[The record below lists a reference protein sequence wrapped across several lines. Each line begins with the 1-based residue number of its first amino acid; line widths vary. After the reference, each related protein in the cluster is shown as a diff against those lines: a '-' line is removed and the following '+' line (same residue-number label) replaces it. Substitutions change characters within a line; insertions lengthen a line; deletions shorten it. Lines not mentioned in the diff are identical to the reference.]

1 MADFRSKYAYDG
13 LDLVEMRAIWY
24 NLPEWDVYSSN
35 PLEKGKAEWKDGFKA
50 KLDEM
55 SYKEAKG
62 TLPPQFCRHPAYDDC
77 VLLHTFD
84 PHVELRPRFHRSAS
98 FKQQAVES
106 PMEGSRPLTKEE
118 EDDLIWRARYAATTP
133 QPGLSIS
140 ERKKAYMDNFL
151 EDDEDGDGDDR
162 APGRAQRK
170 FQRYLDEVNGDEDE
184 DDDDDDDDYALDDDA
199 DDISSLGLES
209 NVPSESNTPYQPT
222 PFAAARPSSQR
233 LDIATIPEL
242 TTPESMSSTQ
252 DTAKGPSSLPSPK
265 TQKQPRSQL
274 LQQAR
279 PLAAAGGAK
288 KPRDSK
294 AAKRP
299 RGAAKAAKD
308 EFDRDDEDDEAAKAK
323 AREDFLAARRAKA
336 SSASLS
342 SSPAP
347 SSSLLQSDALSV
359 ASGRSQSTINAT
371 GSAADSASAAGKSR
385 PGSSAALPPAAAT
398 VLDTPSVAANTS
410 RNSSFSTT
418 TSAQSRGVAS
428 VPSASQSSLQP
439 TSKPSSFSVAGSQS
453 SSGLT
458 LTTSAT
464 GSTAKSRDVS
474 PLPPLRHQPTPPRP
488 ALVATAA
495 PAAGDYDYDD
505 HREEEAPASTQRP
518 FAPLTRSLTQAL
530 DDRPQPLQV
539 AAVSPADDADDGDDD
554 ASMGVIETHTPA
566 FFSPSDATTST
577 TEPPST
583 GGDTF
588 RSVESADPLATPLT
602 PASAQSYKFLSHSK
616 KFGVTIDDSP
626 SVLLTTQQ
634 RRQQQRLLSQ
644 RDRRGGGGGHV
655 TPNQATQTLLY
666 TADKP
671 AAAATRGRGFSHD
684 TQASS
689 STVGATASYDLYQPG
704 SDDRSCRRGSA
715 IVDAP
720 RTISPAPETPADAD
734 YDLLADQLANDAAG
748 VSPLPAAAAAT
759 APGLLS
765 PVTPSTPAASK
776 NSLRADILRAL
787 FEEDTELVYDRLGD
801 EPLASVF
808 DSEADA
814 TVLSRIFWQCLLM
827 QRYQTVLFLIDEAV
841 MDVDVVCEDGGAQA
855 AHDGRSALHYAVAE
869 HAESFGRQ
877 LIRRGANIFLVNQA
891 GESPLSLAMKSS
903 QVAWLM
909 EEFQAAGEEEM
920 LAASGSDADKLQYIS
935 FFVLSGVA
943 AKVKALLATGRFTL
957 SSSQATTLLNACK
970 GNFEQMEDPV
980 DTFEL
985 LMSLD
990 ADMAD

>member
-1 MADFRSKYAYDG
+1 
-13 LDLVEMRAIWY
+13 MRAIWY

-77 VLLHTFD
+77 VLLHIFD

-106 PMEGSRPLTKEE
+106 PMEGNRPLTKEE
-118 EDDLIWRARYAATTP
+118 EEDLIWRARYAATTP
-133 QPGLSIS
+133 QPGLSIR
-140 ERKKAYMDNFL
+140 ERKKAYMDNFHDED
-151 EDDEDGDGDDR
+151 EDDGL
-162 APGRAQRK
+162 AAGRSQRK
-170 FQRYLDEVNGDEDE
+170 FQRFLDEVNGDEDE
-184 DDDDDDDDYALDDDA
+184 EDDDDDEDYALDEDDA

-222 PFAAARPSSQR
+222 PFAAARSSSQR
-233 LDIATIPEL
+233 LDITTIPEL
-242 TTPESMSSTQ
+242 TTPESMSSYDRVQ
-252 DTAKGPSSLPSPK
+252 DTAKAPSSLPSPK
-265 TQKQPRSQL
+265 AQKQPRSQL

-279 PLAAAGGAK
+279 PLAAADGAK

-294 AAKRP
+294 APKRS

-308 EFDRDDEDDEAAKAK
+308 AFDRDDEDDEAAKAK
-323 AREDFLAARRAKA
+323 AREEFLAARRAKA
-336 SSASLS
+336 TSASLS

-359 ASGRSQSTINAT
+359 ASGRSQSTISAA
-371 GSAADSASAAGKSR
+371 GSAADSTSIAGKSLS
-385 PGSSAALPPAAAT
+385 GSSATLLPPAAT

-418 TSAQSRGVAS
+418 MSAQSRGAAS
-428 VPSASQSSLQP
+428 VPSTSQSLQA
-439 TSKPSSFSVAGSQS
+439 TSKPSSFSVAGSHS
-453 SSGLT
+453 SSGGT
-458 LTTSAT
+458 MTTSAT
-464 GSTAKSRDVS
+464 GSTVKSRDAS

-488 ALVATAA
+488 VLASTAA
-495 PAAGDYDYDD
+495 PPAGDYDYDD
-505 HREEEAPASTQRP
+505 HREEDAAPASTQRP

-530 DDRPQPLQV
+530 DDRPQPLQL
-539 AAVSPADDADDGDDD
+539 AADSPIDDADADDDD

-566 FFSPSDATTST
+566 FFSPSEATIST
-577 TEPPST
+577 TAPPST

-588 RSVESADPLATPLT
+588 RSVESADMLATPAT

-634 RRQQQRLLSQ
+634 RRQQQRLLHQ
-644 RDRRGGGGGHV
+644 RDRRGGGVGHV

-671 AAAATRGRGFSHD
+671 AVSATRGRGFSHD

-704 SDDRSCRRGSA
+704 SDDRSYRRGSA

-720 RTISPAPETPADAD
+720 RTISPAPETPADGD
-734 YDLLADQLANDAAG
+734 YDLLTDQLASGAVG
-748 VSPLPAAAAAT
+748 ISPLPTASTAA

-765 PVTPSTPAASK
+765 PVTPTTPSASK

-808 DSEADA
+808 DTEADA

-841 MDVDVVCEDGGAQA
+841 MDVDVVCEDAGAQA

-869 HAESFGRQ
+869 QAESFGRQ
-877 LIRRGANIFLVNQA
+877 LIRRGANIFLVNKA

-920 LAASGSDADKLQYIS
+920 LAANGSDADKFQYIS
-935 FFVLSGVA
+935 FFVLTGVA